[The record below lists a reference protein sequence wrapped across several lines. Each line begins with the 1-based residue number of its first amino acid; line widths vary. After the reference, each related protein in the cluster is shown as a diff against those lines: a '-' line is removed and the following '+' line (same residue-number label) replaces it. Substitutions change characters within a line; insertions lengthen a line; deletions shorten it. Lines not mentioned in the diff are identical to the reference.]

1 MPLMKNWTATTT
13 TTTGDYGSCWDGS
26 IVNPGNPQ
34 RRDVQMLLPAHYIVI
49 QWDQD
54 NPGVWPLHCHIAWHL
69 AGGMGWMILERPDDF
84 LDNMDVS
91 DAMAQT
97 CDGWHAW
104 GADNVVGQIGGGL

>member
-1 MPLMKNWTATTT
+1 MKTEM
-13 TTTGDYGSCWDGS
+13 
-26 IVNPGNPQ
+26 
-34 RRDVQMLLPAHYIVI
+34 MLIWGL
-49 QWDQD
+49 
-54 NPGVWPLHCHIAWHL
+54 GHIAWHL

-104 GADNVVGQIGGGL
+104 GADNVVGELSFFPTSFPYH